1 MTDGMDSAAIDDR
14 IEALTAALDSSADTH
29 ARAMAKELVSL
40 VLQLHKHGLEE
51 FVSAVEDNDAVKRR
65 LLDRPIVRSLLAL
78 HDVAFSSPAPLLQI
92 ARHSSSSATAGL
104 SVPAGHVSACGGC
117 GTELAAEHRHIIDL
131 QSRIIACRC
140 RACWLLAGSGEGSH
154 ERGIPTR
161 YLRGVDAGFSQSEWD
176 ALKIPVDVAFF
187 MINSAVGRTFAFYPS
202 PAGPTESAL
211 SLEAWHAIVERH
223 SWVRELTP
231 DVEALLVRRR
241 RESGAYIGFVVP
253 IDACYEFV
261 GRIRLAWSGF
271 TGGTAV
277 QDVVDA
283 FFAEVIAR
291 CELSDPAA
299 AHAQP

>member
-1 MTDGMDSAAIDDR
+1 MTGGMDSTAIDER
-14 IEALTAALDSSADTH
+14 IEALTAALDSSPDAH

-40 VLQLHKHGLEE
+40 VLQLHKRGLEA
-51 FVSAVEDNDAVKRR
+51 FVEALDDNDVAKRR

-78 HDVAFSSPAPLLQI
+78 HDVAFSSPAPLIQI
-92 ARHSSSSATAGL
+92 ARSSSSAPTSGL
-104 SVPAGHVSACGGC
+104 SVLSDHVTACGGC
-117 GTELAAEHRHIIDL
+117 GATLAAEHRHIIDL

-161 YLRGVDAGFSQSEWD
+161 YLRESDAGFSQSEWD

-187 MINSAVGRTFAFYPS
+187 MINSAMGRTFAFYPS

-223 SWVRELTP
+223 GWVRELSP
-231 DVEALLVRRR
+231 DVEALLVRRQR
-241 RESGAYIGFVVP
+241 DSGAYTGFVVP
-253 IDACYEFV
+253 IDACYELV

-271 TGGTAV
+271 TGGAAV

-283 FFAEVIAR
+283 FFAEVIER
-291 CELSDPAA
+291 CEPSAAAA
-299 AHAQP
+299 AHVQP

>member
-1 MTDGMDSAAIDDR
+1 MTGGMDSTAIDER
-14 IEALTAALDSSADTH
+14 IEALTAALDSSADAQT
-29 ARAMAKELVSL
+29 RAMAKELVSL

-51 FVSAVEDNDAVKRR
+51 FVSAVEDNDAAKRR

-78 HDVAFSSPAPLLQI
+78 HDVTFSSPAPLIQI
-92 ARHSSSSATAGL
+92 ARRSSSSASEL

-117 GTELAAEHRHIIDL
+117 GANLTAEHRHIIDL

-140 RACWLLAGSGEGSH
+140 RACWLLAGSGQGSH

-161 YLRGVDAGFSQSEWD
+161 YLRKDDAGFSASEWD

-187 MINSAVGRTFAFYPS
+187 MINSAAGRTFAFYPS

-211 SLEAWHAIVERH
+211 SLEAWHAIIERH
-223 SWVRELTP
+223 RWVRELTP
-231 DVEALLVRRR
+231 DVEAVLVRRR
-241 RESGAYIGFVVP
+241 RETGTYIGFIVP
-253 IDACYEFV
+253 IDACYELV

-283 FFAEVIAR
+283 FFAEVLER
-291 CELSDPAA
+291 CEPSDAAA

>member
-1 MTDGMDSAAIDDR
+1 MSGDTDSAAIDER
-14 IEALTAALDSSADTH
+14 IETLTAALESWPDAH

-51 FVSAVEDNDAVKRR
+51 FVRAVEDNDAAKRR

-78 HDVAFSSPAPLLQI
+78 HDVTFPSPAPLIQI
-92 ARHSSSSATAGL
+92 ARRSSSATSGL
-104 SVPAGHVSACGGC
+104 SATSGHVSVCGGC
-117 GTELAAEHRHIIDL
+117 GAHLAVEHRHIIDL
-131 QSRIIACRC
+131 ESRMIACRC

-161 YLRGVDAGFSQSEWD
+161 YLQEVDAGFSQSEWD

-187 MINSAVGRTFAFYPS
+187 MINSVAGRTFAFYPS

-211 SLEAWHAIVERH
+211 ALEAWHAIVERH
-223 SWVRELTP
+223 RWVRELTP

-241 RESGAYIGFVVP
+241 RESGTYMGFIVP
-253 IDACYEFV
+253 IDACYELV

-277 QDVVDA
+277 QDVVEA
-283 FFAEVIAR
+283 FFSEVTAS
-291 CELSDPAA
+291 CEPSAAA

>member
-1 MTDGMDSAAIDDR
+1 MSGEPDSAALDER

-51 FVSAVEDNDAVKRR
+51 FVRAVEDNDAAKRR
-65 LLDRPIVRSLLAL
+65 LLDQPIVRSLLAL
-78 HDVAFSSPAPLLQI
+78 HDVTLSSPAPLIQV
-92 ARHSSSSATAGL
+92 ARRSPPATSGLSAT
-104 SVPAGHVSACGGC
+104 SGHVSVCGGC
-117 GTELAAEHRHIIDL
+117 GANLAVEHRHTIDL

-140 RACWLLAGSGEGSH
+140 RACWLLAGSDEGSH

-161 YLRGVDAGFSQSEWD
+161 YLQEADAGFSQSEWD

-187 MINSAVGRTFAFYPS
+187 MINSVAGRTFAFYPS

-223 SWVRELTP
+223 GWVRELTP

-241 RESGAYIGFVVP
+241 RESGTYTGFIVP
-253 IDACYEFV
+253 IDACYELV

-271 TGGTAV
+271 TGGAAV
-277 QDVVDA
+277 QDVVEA
-283 FFAEVIAR
+283 FFSEVTAS
-291 CELSDPAA
+291 CEPSAPAA
-299 AHAQP
+299 QAQP